1 MSKTIQKI
9 VLVISSLE
17 TMEDVERWQFDV
29 DCDKEASEDPRFV
42 LVSFWFIK
50 TCYLQHTAGKPCIS
64 SQNVK
69 PVSIVITS
77 Y

>member
-50 TCYLQHTAGKPCIS
+50 TC
-64 SQNVK
+64 
-69 PVSIVITS
+69 
-77 Y
+77 